1 MKTTINYLVMTILT
15 LFSLSGTG
23 VYAMG
28 TEVGEQPGAMSPDI
42 ESDGSPISQTL
53 LGQLR
58 QEFQTAY
65 KWQTNSSIVD
75 MEWKAN
81 WSDLV
86 NYLDTNWLKGASDT
100 GIALHY
106 ILREENGTQY
116 FSYAITFATLST
128 NGVNVLNNPNHN
140 NEMLVFTTTGIQTMN
155 TSELSAMKQRYQD
168 SISVYDVYPNGTS
181 YRVSELT
188 HPKLIYYSGDNVY
201 NFVMDNAYQ
210 STGEYVLHV
219 FNGAVYNDNITV
231 DGPVPVTIGLHV
243 QTPVLVMG
251 SSSNLFIS
259 NNYNQSIP
267 FKEMGLDLGRLC
279 PPHCSK

>member
-1 MKTTINYLVMTILT
+1 M
-15 LFSLSGTG
+15 
-23 VYAMG
+23 
-28 TEVGEQPGAMSPDI
+28 
-42 ESDGSPISQTL
+42 
-53 LGQLR
+53 
-58 QEFQTAY
+58 
-65 KWQTNSSIVD
+65 
-75 MEWKAN
+75 
-81 WSDLV
+81 
-86 NYLDTNWLKGASDT
+86 
-100 GIALHY
+100 
-106 ILREENGTQY
+106 
-116 FSYAITFATLST
+116 
-128 NGVNVLNNPNHN
+128 
-140 NEMLVFTTTGIQTMN
+140 
-155 TSELSAMKQRYQD
+155 
-168 SISVYDVYPNGTS
+168 YPNGTS